1 MSQRRQLR
9 GGGGRRRP
17 PPDEMVS
24 PAGHSRA
31 PGLPQPRLYV
41 PCPRWREGKFQEV
54 VEAEY
59 VLLEMNGLF
68 TYTYSLTAGM
78 AGCSAQPQNWTTI
91 TEMAGDTAP
100 FSWDREVRPALLS
113 SPRAG
118 LGRRCPV
125 MRSVC
130 WEPARPVQA
139 AANQTPETPG
149 AFNSSMGF
157 SRVLETEVQ
166 HQAASRFGVWF
177 TGDPSCVLTEQK
189 GWGSS
194 SRCLCAQVRV
204 QSCQTLQPH
213 GLWPRCGPR
222 PPPAP
227 GLLWAWGSPGKNTGV
242 GCHFLLQ
249 AQVPL

>member
-204 QSCQTLQPH
+204 QSCQTLQPQ
-213 GLWPRCGPR
+213 GL
-222 PPPAP
+222 
-227 GLLWAWGSPGKNTGV
+227 
-242 GCHFLLQ
+242 
-249 AQVPL
+249 